1 MASDQPLPD
10 VLERLERAEQ
20 LKLSGEHT
28 EALVIL
34 EQLLLEDPENVSA
47 LEEIADNELSLG
59 RFARAEA
66 AAKRA
71 VALDDESYTGHYILG
86 FLRSRTEEWPAAI
99 AALRKAN
106 VLKPNNAEI
115 LRCLGWALFT
125 SANERAQGIVTLER
139 ALNLDGQ
146 SILTLCDLGV
156 AYLQVQNF
164 PKAKALFLHALHLEP
179 ANVRAQE
186 CLQAVERLEKM
197 AGKAGKGEATM
208 SRSGKRN

>member
-1 MASDQPLPD
+1 MAHDQPLPD

-20 LKLSGEHT
+20 LKLGGEHT

-34 EQLLLEDPENVSA
+34 EELLLEDPENVSA

-99 AALRKAN
+99 TALRRAN
-106 VLKPNNAEI
+106 ILKPNNAEI

-125 SANERAQGIVTLER
+125 SVSERAQGIVTLER

-146 SILTLCDLGV
+146 SVLTLCDLGV

-164 PKAKALFLHALHLEP
+164 PKAKSLFLHALHLEP
-179 ANVRAQE
+179 ANLRAQE
-186 CLQAVERLEKM
+186 CLQAVERLEKL
-197 AGKAGKGEATM
+197 AGKTRGEAPRV
-208 SRSGKRN
+208 SRTGKK

>member
-1 MASDQPLPD
+1 MMSDQPLPD

-20 LKLSGEHT
+20 LKLSGEHQ

-34 EQLLLEDPENVSA
+34 EELLLEDPENVSA

-59 RFARAEA
+59 RFARAET

-71 VALDDESYTGHYILG
+71 VALDKDSYTGHYILG
-86 FLRSRTEEWPAAI
+86 FLHSRTEDWAPAVS
-99 AALRKAN
+99 ALRTAN
-106 VLKPNNAEI
+106 RLKPNNAEI

-125 SANERAQGIVTLER
+125 SGNERAQGIVTLER
-139 ALNLDGQ
+139 ALNLDNQ

-164 PKAKALFLHALHLEP
+164 PKAKSLFLHALSIDP
-179 ANVRAQE
+179 ANIRAQE
-186 CLQAVERLEKM
+186 CLDAVERLQKM
-197 AGKAGKGEATM
+197 ASGKLKPETRVKAGK
-208 SRSGKRN
+208 K